1 MEYREFG
8 KTGVKV
14 SILGF
19 GAMRLPMYEDNGK
32 QLVREEESLKM
43 IIRSFE
49 LGINYIDTAFTYCY
63 EQSETIVGKA
73 LKIWR
78 NRNKNSGIYIATKL
92 PTWKITKSSD
102 FWFYLEK
109 QLTRLDVERID
120 FYHFH
125 HLTEDSF
132 EEKIIKLNIINE
144 ARKARDQNMIR
155 HISFSFHDSPEILK
169 KIIDTGFFET
179 VLCQYNILDQSNSEA
194 IEYAH
199 SKGLGVAIMGPLGG
213 GRIKD
218 VEFFKQELGNKKS
231 HINELALKFV
241 FSNKNISVALSG
253 MENIEMV
260 EENLKTANGIY
271 TLTKKESTIIDK
283 FLSQKEVGE
292 LIPCTNC
299 KYCLPCPNSVSI
311 PKILKLMNYY
321 TITGLRENARWQY
334 RDIVIDNK
342 GNLADSCTECG
353 ECEEKCPQGIKIMDK
368 LKESHKALN

>member
-8 KTGVKV
+8 KTGAKV

-19 GAMRLPMYEDNGK
+19 GAMRLPMYEKNRRH
-32 QLVREEESLKM
+32 LVREEESLKM

-49 LGINYIDTAFTYCY
+49 LGINYIDTAFPYCY
-63 EQSETIVGKA
+63 EQGEAIVGKA
-73 LKIWR
+73 LKMWKSK
-78 NRNKNSGIYIATKL
+78 NKQSIIYLSTKL
-92 PTWKITKSSD
+92 PTWKIIKTSD

-109 QLTRLDVERID
+109 QLARLDLGCID
-120 FYHFH
+120 FYHIH
-125 HLTEDSF
+125 NLTEDYY
-132 EEKIIKLNIINE
+132 EEKIIKLNIKKE
-144 ARKARDQNMIR
+144 LLKAKDQKMIK
-155 HISFSFHDSPEILK
+155 HISFSFHDSPEVLK

-199 SKGLGVAIMGPLGG
+199 NKGVGIAIMGPLGG

-218 VEFFKQELGNKKS
+218 IEFFKQELGSKKGY
-231 HINELALKFV
+231 INELALKFV

-260 EENLKTANGIY
+260 EENLKTANGTY
-271 TLTKKESTIIDK
+271 ALTKKESAIIKK
-283 FLSQKEVGE
+283 FLSQKELGE

-299 KYCLPCPNSVSI
+299 KYCLPCPNDVNI

-321 TITGLRENARWQY
+321 TVTGLKENASWQY
-334 RDIVIDNK
+334 KNIVLDNISK
-342 GNLADSCTECG
+342 LADSCAECG
-353 ECEEKCPQGIKIMDK
+353 ECEEKCPQRIKIMDK
-368 LKESHKALN
+368 LKESHKALG